1 MVRYAFFAS
10 GHGWLR
16 HREARGAVG
25 GALPVAATAILW
37 RAGTPARVV
46 VMTTAPALCIALC
59 SFAGVAASLERVLAI
74 PARLFPLPAARKST
88 HHSSVVALRLG
99 TTHYIVL
106 LARQAA
112 ALAMFERGGAGALTS
127 VGGCVWL
134 LARIARGWAQPL
146 SGAASFFGSIL
157 SCTGRAPRHSL
168 LRHSKCG
175 LALLVARAPVADAW
189 PLFGTQARVVLGTTM
204 PTAFIAR
211 RSFARVAASL
221 ERVLSRPAI
230 RFAAPSAING
240 TL

>member
-1 MVRYAFFAS
+1 MPAFC
-10 GHGWLR
+10 
-16 HREARGAVG
+16 V
-25 GALPVAATAILW
+25 
-37 RAGTPARVV
+37 
-46 VMTTAPALCIALC
+46 ALC
-59 SFAGVAASLERVLAI
+59 SFAGVAASLERVRAV
-74 PARLFPLPAARKST
+74 PARRFPLPAARKST

-134 LARIARGWAQPL
+134 LTRIARGWAQPL
-146 SGAASFFGSIL
+146 SGAASFFGFIL
-157 SCTGRAPRHSL
+157 SCTRRAPRHGL

-175 LALLVARAPVADAW
+175 LAVLVARAPVADARL
-189 PLFGTQARVVLGTTM
+189 LFGTQARVVLGTTM
-204 PTAFIAR
+204 PTSFIAR